1 MKFSLIIFLLFIS
14 SVYFSQDILEIDIVR
29 FNHFK
34 PIQLHNNSLL
44 EYKLKGE
51 HKYRV
56 QKMVVI
62 KDSLI
67 VFDNDSSIR
76 LSNIKSIKLRDGN
89 HLYRLFS
96 SFFYTGGVLFVGLDT
111 FNNFIN
117 HDTPLVNQTAL
128 IASASLITA
137 GFLIKQLSI
146 KRIRISK
153 RKSLRVIHTDY
164 QNLNKPN

>member
-1 MKFSLIIFLLFIS
+1 MKIFLIFILLLFAELC
-14 SVYFSQDILEIDIVR
+14 FAQKILEIDIVR

-34 PIQLHNNSLL
+34 SIQLHNGSYI

-51 HKYRV
+51 VKYRIN
-56 QKMVVI
+56 KMVNM

-67 VFDNDSSIR
+67 IFDNDSSLAI
-76 LSNIKSIKLRDGN
+76 SKIKVIKLRDAN

-117 HDTPLVNQTAL
+117 KDNPVVNQTAVF
-128 IASASLITA
+128 ASASLIA
-137 GFLIKQLSI
+137 VGFIIKQLSI
-146 KRIRISK
+146 KIVRINS
-153 RKSLRVIHTDY
+153 RKSLRIIDTNY
-164 QNLNKPN
+164 QNLNK